1 MGTWNFGY
9 DSLNRLTT
17 AQNTAAS
24 SETPQYAN
32 NYGCWSYD
40 SFGNRTAQAI
50 STTACPAQP
59 SALAP
64 TASYNSSNRVTWTS
78 VNAAGSNFNYDAA
91 GDVTNDNSHSY
102 LYDGEGR
109 ICAVYNSRVG
119 GISTMTGYLYD
130 ADGTRVAKGTITA
143 WSCDPTINGFQTTN
157 DYVLGPGGEQVT
169 EMGVDQTAGSSS
181 TTLVWQHTNVYAGGA
196 LIATYDGALST
207 GATAANNYTPNTY
220 GLHFYLNDP
229 LGTRRAQTD
238 YAGVLEQTCQSLP
251 FGDGLNC
258 SGSTIAPTEHH
269 FTGKERDAESGNDY
283 FEARYYAS
291 SMGRFMSPDPTPL
304 GIALGDPQSW
314 NLYSYAR
321 NRPTTA
327 IDVGGAW
334 YGRMV
339 MLNSGVNNAVFYLT
353 MTPRAIH

>member
-1 MGTWNFGY
+1 MGAWNFSY

-24 SETPQYAN
+24 SATPQYAGQN
-32 NYGCWSYD
+32 LCWSYD
-40 SFGNRTAQAI
+40 SFGNRTTQQIQSAACS
-50 STTACPAQP
+50 STP
-59 SALAP
+59 AP
-64 TASYNSSNRVTWTS
+64 TAAYTSSNRVTWTS
-78 VNAAGSNFNYDAA
+78 VNAAGNNFIYDAA
-91 GDVTNDNSHSY
+91 GDVTSDNSHSY
-102 LYDGEGR
+102 LYDAEGR
-109 ICAVYNSRVG
+109 ICAVALTNQYGYPVMPG
-119 GISTMTGYLYD
+119 TGYLYD
-130 ADGTRVAKGTITA
+130 ANGTRVAKGSIST
-143 WSCDPTINGFQTTN
+143 WNCDPDTAANGFQTTN
-157 DYVLGPGGEQVT
+157 DYILGPGGEQVT
-169 EMGVDQTAGSSS
+169 EMSAASNN
-181 TTLVWQHTNVYAGGA
+181 TLIWQHTNVYSGGE
-196 LIATYDGALST
+196 LLATYDLT
-207 GATAANNYTPNTY
+207 GN